1 MPEILKPSIE
11 MPGVPVS
18 LIAHI
23 FSGLFMFIS
32 VIFILMNYSKLRSN
46 VYVFAILLI
55 LLAITM
61 SLHGLSH
68 LGLEAVYGYNPISL
82 LVQ

>member
-1 MPEILKPSIE
+1 M
-11 MPGVPVS
+11 S
-18 LIAHI
+18 LLAHI

-46 VYVFAILLI
+46 VFVFAVLLI

-68 LGLEAVYGYNPISL
+68 LGLEVVYGYNPIRL
-82 LVQ
+82 LAQ

>member
-1 MPEILKPSIE
+1 M
-11 MPGVPVS
+11 S

-32 VIFILMNYSKLRSN
+32 VIFILMNYSKLRST
-46 VYVFAILLI
+46 VYVFAVLLI

-68 LGLEAVYGYNPISL
+68 LGLELVYGYNPISL